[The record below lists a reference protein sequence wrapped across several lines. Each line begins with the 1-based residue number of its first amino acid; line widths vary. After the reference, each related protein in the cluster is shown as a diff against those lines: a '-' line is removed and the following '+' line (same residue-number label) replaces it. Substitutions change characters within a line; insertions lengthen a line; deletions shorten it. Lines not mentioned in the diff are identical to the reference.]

1 MRKLQKHRSRDQW
14 WYFFGKAIE
23 NGKWHTA
30 RSNIL
35 FGTPILK
42 FIDEKE
48 IDFLTVD
55 NENKMRTNQPKKA
68 LYLCQHCSKSSKR
81 NCHLQNIYQDIQLLM
96 RKHHQK
102 MKARQVCN
110 LIILIKALVQTSM
123 SLFVMD
129 RNAVSICTEAVHYKL
144 KYCMHGSPKFQL
156 YYCRVQNLLM
166 LRARQSVF
174 QRKVIPCIIL

>member
-48 IDFLTVD
+48 IDFLTVY
-55 NENKMRTNQPKKA
+55 NENNMRTNQPKKA
-68 LYLCQHCSKSSKR
+68 LYLCQHCSKSYKKELPFAKYISRYSTPDEEASSKDEST
-81 NCHLQNIYQDIQLLM
+81 IGM
-96 RKHHQK
+96 
-102 MKARQVCN
+102 
-110 LIILIKALVQTSM
+110 
-123 SLFVMD
+123 
-129 RNAVSICTEAVHYKL
+129 
-144 KYCMHGSPKFQL
+144 
-156 YYCRVQNLLM
+156 
-166 LRARQSVF
+166 
-174 QRKVIPCIIL
+174 